1 MKNLFT
7 FLAAILCSV
16 GAFGQGAQY
25 RPTPYANGFVQTVTS
40 TGTAQTYLGIG
51 SSTNNALLNGTN
63 VFTGTNTFTPSA
75 FFPANNIGMRLLWSS
90 PTNIFLSQL
99 ATHAGATNNGD
110 FSATTYIASGTI
122 PPLLGSNSTIVMYAI
137 VLRTNANAA
146 AGNGS
151 FFIGPNTN
159 FIGYTPFWATSGA
172 GFNYYSGASTVLQN
186 CNSFTQQ
193 VSGQAFASAKE
204 NIMTNYFDSSVSNTF
219 YLGGW
224 STGSS
229 TNDLLY
235 GLKLYELYAP

>member
-1 MKNLFT
+1 MKTIILLILSAFTAFAATTYPVLTDNPVRTFSGGGTNL
-7 FLAAILCSV
+7 
-16 GAFGQGAQY
+16 
-25 RPTPYANGFVQTVTS
+25 
-40 TGTAQTYLGIG
+40 
-51 SSTNNALLNGTN
+51 ALLNGTN
-63 VFTGTNTFTPSA
+63 QVFTGTNTFPEA
-75 FFPANNIGMRLLWSS
+75 GFFPANNIGMRLLWSS

-99 ATHAGATNNGD
+99 ATNAAATNNGD

-122 PPLLGSNSTIVMYAI
+122 PPLLGANSTIVMYAI
-137 VLRTNANAA
+137 VLRTNGAGNLA

-159 FIGYTPFWATSGA
+159 FIGYTPFWSTATP

-186 CNSFTQQ
+186 CNSHTQQ
-193 VSGQAFASAKE
+193 VSGQAFSFGKE
-204 NIMTNYFDSSVSNTF
+204 NILTNYFNSSISNTF

-229 TNDLLY
+229 TNNLLF